1 MFNTVR
7 TPKRVSQDVYLRG
20 ISQHQH
26 LNRDKISIVIVPS
39 DNPMDSR
46 GVSYKVSR
54 EMGIK
59 IARRLSIGHACFVVV
74 KQRQG
79 FVVKPVIT
87 VINDP
92 TYQLNYAMRWVYQV
106 MLGGQ
111 FSAEYTKELEYV
123 NSLGG

>member
-7 TPKRVSQDVYLRG
+7 TPKRVSQDVYLQG

-26 LNRDKISIVIVPS
+26 MNRDRISIVIVPS
-39 DNPMDSR
+39 DNPMDAR

-59 IARRLSIGHACFVVV
+59 IARRLGIGHACFVVV
-74 KQRQG
+74 KQRQE
-79 FVVKPVIT
+79 FVVKPIII

-92 TYQLNYAMRWVYQV
+92 TYQLNYVMRWVYQV

>member
-7 TPKRVSQDVYLRG
+7 APKRLSQDAYFQG
-20 ISQHQH
+20 ISQYQH
-26 LNRDKISIVIVPS
+26 LNRDKISIVIVPNA
-39 DNPMDSR
+39 NPMDAR
-46 GVSYKVSR
+46 GMSYKVSR

-59 IARRLSIGHACFVVV
+59 IARRLGTGQACFVVV
-74 KQRQG
+74 RQHQE

-92 TYQLNYAMRWVYQV
+92 SYQLNYVMRWAYQV

-111 FSAEYTKELEYV
+111 FAAEYTKELDHV
-123 NSLGG
+123 NRLGG